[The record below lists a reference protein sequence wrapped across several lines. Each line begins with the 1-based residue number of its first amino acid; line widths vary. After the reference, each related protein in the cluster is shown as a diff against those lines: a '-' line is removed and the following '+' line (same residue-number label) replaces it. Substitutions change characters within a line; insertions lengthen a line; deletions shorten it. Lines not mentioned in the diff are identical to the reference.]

1 MKNVG
6 GQGDKQ
12 ISDLCSTFTDLRRSF
27 LELAGLTTEIS
38 VFQILDDVGV
48 VSAKISGI
56 STRLHKMTTQ
66 LSGQISDLGMYFI
79 SFKNRRTDERCA
91 DLEHKM
97 GEIPYRTRWRSG
109 IERNY
114 IPGTRTDFLD
124 HITKWVNDPDAKR
137 GLVLF
142 GQAGTGKS
150 SIAHEIGRRFQAMN
164 RLTSYFSFLRAEQ
177 TKREDYHLFTTI
189 IHDLSKR
196 YPSFKTALGNIIR
209 DDKALRTA
217 QQYEPIFESML
228 LQPLKDV
235 HIVGPVL
242 VIIDALDESGD
253 TTGHKGLHSFLA
265 ERLAELPPN
274 FRVFI
279 TSRLEFDIVD
289 QFNRVETAFNIVR
302 IDDPNLSATT
312 DDDVRLYLQKNLPR
326 NTYERYGNQ
335 LATKVE
341 GLFQWAAVACGL
353 INTPPPGLTRSDCV
367 HGLLADRADLGQ
379 DLSPLNKLYNQVLE
393 RYFGSDFVLRRFRS
407 VIGQLL
413 VAFEP
418 LSIQSL
424 TSLRHLSGEEY
435 DDDSNGEESVLAII
449 GHLGSLLSNVTSA
462 DWTLPIVPLH
472 TSFRDFLTDHKWS
485 GPFFI
490 DIEEAHCQLAC
501 SCLGLMLGKLKFNIC
516 ELPSSYYPNDKIDDL
531 QFRLSKHIS
540 PALIYACCFWDD
552 HLGRVRF
559 GRDLFAQVRTL
570 FEENFLFWLEVL
582 SLKNSVDLAS
592 PALSS
597 LVVWLASVQQSEV
610 YSVILIVNLNK
621 FIDVGLGCWR
631 RRQDD

>member
-1 MKNVG
+1 
-6 GQGDKQ
+6 
-12 ISDLCSTFTDLRRSF
+12 
-27 LELAGLTTEIS
+27 
-38 VFQILDDVGV
+38 
-48 VSAKISGI
+48 
-56 STRLHKMTTQ
+56 
-66 LSGQISDLGMYFI
+66 
-79 SFKNRRTDERCA
+79 
-91 DLEHKM
+91 M

-109 IERNY
+109 MERNY

-124 HITKWVNDPDAKR
+124 HIVKWVNDPDAKR

-150 SIAHEIGRRFQAMN
+150 SIAHETGRRFQAMN

-189 IHDLSKR
+189 VHDLSKR
-196 YPSFKTALGNIIR
+196 YPSYKTALGKIIR

-228 LQPLKDV
+228 LQPLRDV

-242 VIIDALDESGD
+242 VIIDGLDESGD
-253 TTGHKGLHSFLA
+253 ATGHKGLHSFLA
-265 ERLAELPPN
+265 EHLTELPPN

-279 TSRLEFDIVD
+279 TSRLESDIVD
-289 QFNRVETAFNIVR
+289 RFNRVETAFDIVR
-302 IDDPNLSATT
+302 IDDPKLSART

-326 NTYERYGNQ
+326 NMYERYGHQ
-335 LATKVE
+335 LAKKAE

-393 RYFGSDFVLRRFRS
+393 RYFGSDFVLHRFRS

-424 TSLRHLSGEEY
+424 TSLRHYSGEER
-435 DDDSNGEESVLAII
+435 DEEEEEESVLAIV
-449 GHLGSLLSNVTSA
+449 GHLGSLLSNVTST

-490 DIEEAHCQLAC
+490 DLKGAHRQLAH
-501 SCLGLMLGKLKFNIC
+501 SCLGLMLENLKFNIC
-516 ELPSSYYPNDKIDDL
+516 ELPSSYYPNDKFDDL
-531 QFRLSKHIS
+531 QSRLSKHIS
-540 PALIYACCFWDD
+540 SALFYACCFWDD
-552 HLGRVRF
+552 HLERVRF
-559 GRDLFAQVRTL
+559 GRDLLTQVRKL
-570 FEENFLFWLEVL
+570 FEEDFLFWLEVL
-582 SLKNSVDLAS
+582 SLKNAVDLAS

-597 LVVWLASVQQSEV
+597 LIVWLASGQQSEV
-610 YSVILIVNLNK
+610 YSVVFKVESEEINT
-621 FIDVGLGCWR
+621 C
-631 RRQDD
+631 